1 MKEENKYKMDRTVST
16 ASSFAEA
23 DDHVTYWEGKTPM
36 ERLQAACF
44 IINNLY
50 NVTAA
55 TKIKKDILTARKHK

>member
-1 MKEENKYKMDRTVST
+1 MREDNKYKMDRTVSS

-23 DDHVTYWEGKTPM
+23 DNHVTYWEDKTPM

-55 TKIKKDILTARKHK
+55 TKIRKDIMTARKH